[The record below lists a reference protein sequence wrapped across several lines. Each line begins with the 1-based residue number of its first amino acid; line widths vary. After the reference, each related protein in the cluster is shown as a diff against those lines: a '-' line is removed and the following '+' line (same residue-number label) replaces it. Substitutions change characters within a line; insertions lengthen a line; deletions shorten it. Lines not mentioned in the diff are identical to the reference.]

1 MQDLGREALLLAQQA
16 EQQML
21 GTDVLVGEPLGLF
34 RRVGEHALALVA
46 QRQVHRGGDLLAD
59 RRMRLDLL
67 ADRIDRRVR
76 TQESVGERLVLADQA
91 EEEML
96 GFNVRTAE
104 LAGLVAC
111 EEYNP
116 ASFLGIAFKHNPR
129 KRWPACRKQRRMGP
143 RPVWIIITARRS
155 DSWLVRGVLSR
166 RTLSRACT
174 SHPLGERW

>member
-1 MQDLGREALLLAQQA
+1 MQDLGREALLLAQQS

-21 GTDVLVGEPLGLF
+21 GADVLVGEPLGLF

-59 RRMRLDLL
+59 CRVRLNLL

-76 TQESVGERLVLADQA
+76 SQEPVGERLVLADQA

-143 RPVWIIITARRS
+143 RPVWIIITARRTVP
-155 DSWLVRGVLSR
+155 WLVRGVLSQGTHS
-166 RTLSRACT
+166 RTRTPRAF
-174 SHPLGERW
+174 GER